1 MIKYKKIFF
10 AVIVCFIFSQS
21 SFAQNWDI
29 NLLKNINPRYPTN
42 NTWRTISSTA
52 EPLAVCIPLGMITA
66 ALISDNHKLET
77 KAYEVAGS
85 LIVTAALT
93 EGLKII
99 NNRPRPYETYPNDIH
114 PDAYESGK
122 SFPSAHTSLAFS
134 TATSLL
140 LTTKKWYIAVP
151 AYAWATS
158 VGYSRMYLG
167 QHYPTDI
174 IAGAVV
180 GAGSAWL
187 TNWVNKKYIAG
198 NKKFRLSLKH

>member
-1 MIKYKKIFF
+1 MVPFF
-10 AVIVCFIFSQS
+10 SRSFLVISFISIS
-21 SFAQNWDI
+21 ICSFAQNWDI
-29 NLLKNINPRYPTN
+29 DLLKQINQKYPTN

-52 EPLAVCIPLGMITA
+52 EPLAVSIPLGMVA
-66 ALISDNHKLET
+66 VALITDNKKLE
-77 KAYEVAGS
+77 KNSYEVAVS
-85 LIVTAALT
+85 LIATAAIT

-99 NNRPRPYETYPNDIH
+99 NNRPRPYETYPTLIY
-114 PDAYESGK
+114 PDSYESGK

-140 LTTKKWYIAVP
+140 LTTKKWYVAIP

-167 QHYPTDI
+167 QHYPSDV
-174 IAGAVV
+174 IAGAAV

-187 TNWVNKKYIAG
+187 CHWLNKKYFT
-198 NKKFRLSLKH
+198 KKK